1 MEPIDNYNKSKIK
14 RVRVLFLDK
23 AGYGPKGLFTR
34 KKWREECLKN
44 FLAGK
49 ENFKRWQLSWIDSE
63 INSSSTVD
71 FATWVRFED
80 GTRTNAAIQMGKRC
94 TLDFAGYIFTEDI
107 VANKFEFL
115 IDVCF
120 SGCTFPKYTNF
131 TESIFSGVASFWD
144 TRFNYHSNFS
154 VCKFTQD
161 ARFDN
166 AQFDGYL
173 NFECSLFEASAD
185 FNDVVFKGYAGYKRA
200 TFESDTEFNSAK
212 FCYLAE
218 FKSANFNWDAEFES
232 AIFLNDTSFFKSIFK
247 DTVNFVSAVF
257 AADVNFEDCIFEN
270 VGHFQDTKF
279 TTKVP
284 CFLGVSM
291 TSRLEF
297 SDESYF
303 SNLDITAK
311 GIANLRVLKR
321 LSDEHGLTD
330 HAINFNAMELRA
342 KRLQIEP
349 KAATWTFKVVTWL
362 YEILSDY
369 GRSFGR
375 PILTYLG
382 LVTIT
387 YLIALIAAANNS
399 PQACKG
405 ELWRIF
411 QDMRDNGS
419 PSCLSAELPED
430 KLKLNGYR
438 AAFEYTTYRAA
449 GILDFS
455 DNDKQTVAVS
465 RRLFNADVEPT
476 WMRIWGVFKAIAS
489 AALLFLAALG
499 LRNKYRIK

>member
-1 MEPIDNYNKSKIK
+1 MEPIDAYNKSKIK
-14 RVRVLFLDK
+14 RIRVLFLDK
-23 AGYGPKGLFTR
+23 AGYGPEGLFTR
-34 KKWREECLKN
+34 KTWREECLKN

-49 ENFKRWQLSWIDSE
+49 ESFKKWQLSWIDRE
-63 INSSSTVD
+63 INSSHTVD
-71 FATWVRFED
+71 FDTWVRFED
-80 GTRTNAAIQMGKRC
+80 GTRIDVARQMGNRC
-94 TLDFAGYIFTEDI
+94 TLDFAGHTFTED
-107 VANKFEFL
+107 VEASNFEFL

-120 SGCTFPKYTNF
+120 SGCTFTKYTSF
-131 TESIFSGVASFWD
+131 TDSIFNGVASYWD
-144 TRFNYHSNFS
+144 TRFNSYLEFRDS
-154 VCKFTQD
+154 KFIGD

-166 AQFDGYL
+166 AQFEEYVNFGY
-173 NFECSLFEASAD
+173 STFEASAD
-185 FNDVVFKGYAGYKRA
+185 FNDVVFKGYAGFKRA
-200 TFESDTEFNSAK
+200 TFESDTEFNNTI

-232 AIFLNDTSFFKSIFK
+232 AVFLNDTSFFKSIFK

-270 VGHFQDTKF
+270 VGHFQDAKF

-303 SNLDITAK
+303 SHLDITEK

-321 LSDEHGLTD
+321 ISDEHGLTD

-342 KRLQIEP
+342 KRLQTEP
-349 KAATWTFKVVTWL
+349 RTATWSFKVVTWL

-375 PILTYLG
+375 PILAYFG
-382 LVTIT
+382 LITVT

-399 PQACKG
+399 PQTCKG

-411 QDMRDNGS
+411 IDMRDNGS
-419 PSCLSAELPED
+419 PSCLSAELPDD

-465 RRLFNADVEPT
+465 KRLFNADVEPT
-476 WMRIWGVFKAIAS
+476 WMRLWGIFKAIAS